1 VILIWSDNRFL
12 KKEMDSVEDTIK
24 NSLRTR
30 NKTVKEALV
39 RFVESG
45 GKRLRPAF
53 TILGGTFGQYDSNA
67 IVPIAAALEIIHM
80 ATLIHDDI
88 IDDARLRRG
97 NETVH
102 SVLGKDVA
110 VYSGDFLL
118 TRAFMLVAD
127 YADID
132 MLKQVAKASAYI
144 CDSEIA
150 QNEQK
155 FDTNVS
161 VKQYLKRIGGK
172 TAALF
177 AISLYMGAYKAGCP
191 KKLVNRLGVLGNNIG
206 MAFQIVDDILDLTGN
221 QAKVGKPLL
230 SDAAQ
235 GIYTLPVLYAL
246 HSEYRDEAIKA
257 INKTHEDKG
266 EYLYEVLSDSK
277 AIERSKNIA
286 EKFIGKAMKI
296 AGELPES
303 IGRDIIVEIIDEQL
317 ERKF

>member
-1 VILIWSDNRFL
+1 MWSDNRFL

-53 TILGGTFGQYDSNA
+53 TILGGTFGQYDSNT

-155 FDTNVS
+155 FDTNLS

>member
-1 VILIWSDNRFL
+1 MWNENEFL
-12 KKEMDSVEDTIK
+12 RKELEAVEDTIK
-24 NSLRTR
+24 KSLKTR

-53 TILGGTFGQYDSNA
+53 VVLGGTFGEYDEEK
-67 IVPIAAALEIIHM
+67 IRPVAAALEIIHM

-88 IDDARLRRG
+88 IDDAKLRRG
-97 NETVH
+97 KETVH

-118 TRAFMLVAD
+118 TRAFMLVAEF
-127 YADID
+127 ADIN
-132 MLKQVAKASAYI
+132 MLNQVAKASAYI

-150 QNEQK
+150 QNEQR
-155 FDTNVS
+155 FDTDVS

-172 TAALF
+172 TAVLF
-177 AISLYMGAYKAGCP
+177 SISLYMGAIKAGCS
-191 KKLVNRLGVLGNNIG
+191 KKLANKLGVLGYNIG

-221 QAKVGKPLL
+221 EARVGKPLL

-235 GIYTLPVLYAL
+235 GVYTLPIIYALRSDYREQVLKALSRMHKDNGLSLYAL
-246 HSEYRDEAIKA
+246 LD
-257 INKTHEDKG
+257 T
-266 EYLYEVLSDSK
+266 SK
-277 AIERSKNIA
+277 AIERSKNLA
-286 EKFIGKAMKI
+286 EKYIRKALKS
-296 AGELPES
+296 AGELPDC
-303 IGRDIIVEIIDEQL
+303 IGKEIIIKIIDEQL

>member
-1 VILIWSDNRFL
+1 MWNDNSFL
-12 KKEMDSVEDTIK
+12 KKEMDAVEYTIK

-39 RFVESG
+39 RFAESG

-53 TILGGTFGQYDSNA
+53 TILGGTFGQYDSNT

-88 IDDARLRRG
+88 IDDAKLRRG

-132 MLKQVAKASAYI
+132 MLKQIAKASAYI

-177 AISLYMGAYKAGCP
+177 GISLYMGAYKAGCP
-191 KKLVNRLGVLGNNIG
+191 RKLVNRLGVLGNNIG
-206 MAFQIVDDILDLTGN
+206 MAFQIVDDILDFTGN

-230 SDAAQ
+230 RDAAQ

-246 HSEYRDEAIKA
+246 HSEYREEAIKA
-257 INKTHEDKG
+257 INKTQEEKG
-266 EYLYEVLSDSK
+266 ANLYEILDASK

-303 IGRDIIVEIIDEQL
+303 IGRDIIMEIIDEQL

>member
-1 VILIWSDNRFL
+1 
-12 KKEMDSVEDTIK
+12 
-24 NSLRTR
+24 
-30 NKTVKEALV
+30 
-39 RFVESG
+39 
-45 GKRLRPAF
+45 
-53 TILGGTFGQYDSNA
+53 
-67 IVPIAAALEIIHM
+67 
-80 ATLIHDDI
+80 
-88 IDDARLRRG
+88 
-97 NETVH
+97 
-102 SVLGKDVA
+102 
-110 VYSGDFLL
+110 
-118 TRAFMLVAD
+118 
-127 YADID
+127 
-132 MLKQVAKASAYI
+132 
-144 CDSEIA
+144 
-150 QNEQK
+150 
-155 FDTNVS
+155 
-161 VKQYLKRIGGK
+161 
-172 TAALF
+172 
-177 AISLYMGAYKAGCP
+177 MGAYKAGCP

>member
-1 VILIWSDNRFL
+1 MWNDNRFL

-53 TILGGTFGQYDSNA
+53 TILGGTFGQYDSNT

-221 QAKVGKPLL
+221 QSKVGKPLL

>member
-1 VILIWSDNRFL
+1 MWNDNAFLQKELEAVEAVIKTSL
-12 KKEMDSVEDTIK
+12 K
-24 NSLRTR
+24 TR

-39 RFVESG
+39 GFVESG

-53 TILGGTFGQYDSNA
+53 TILGGTFGDYREDE
-67 IVPIAAALEIIHM
+67 IIKIAAALEIIHM

-88 IDDARLRRG
+88 IDDAKLRRG
-97 NETVH
+97 KETVH

-118 TRAFMLVAD
+118 TRAFMLVAE
-127 YADID
+127 YADMN

-150 QNEQK
+150 QNEQRYAT
-155 FDTNVS
+155 DTS

-177 AISLYMGAYKAGCP
+177 AISLYMGAYKADCS
-191 KKLVNRLGVLGNNIG
+191 KKLVNKLGVLGYNIG

-221 QAKVGKPLL
+221 EAKVGKPLL
-230 SDAAQ
+230 SDAVQ
-235 GIYTLPVLYAL
+235 GVYTLPIIYAL
-246 HSEYRDEAIKA
+246 RSEYRESALKALEAIH
-257 INKTHEDKG
+257 INNGASLKRDLE
-266 EYLYEVLSDSK
+266 ESK
-277 AIERSKNIA
+277 AIERSKGLA
-286 EKFIGKAMKI
+286 EKYIKKALKS
-296 AGELPES
+296 ADELPDAL
-303 IGRDIIVEIIDEQL
+303 GKEIIIEIIEEQL